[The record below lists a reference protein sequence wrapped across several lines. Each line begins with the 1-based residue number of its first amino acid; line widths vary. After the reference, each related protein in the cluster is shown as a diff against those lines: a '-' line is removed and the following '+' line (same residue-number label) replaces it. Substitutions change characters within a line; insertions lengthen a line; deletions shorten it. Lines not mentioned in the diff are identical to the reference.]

1 VYDQPVMTKLDP
13 GQHVPLR
20 LDEDGT
26 IRIRGSRVSFESVIQ
41 QFKLGATA
49 EQIQEDFPSLTLRE
63 IYGAI
68 YYYLDNTE
76 AAEEYMRQQESA
88 ADETRRFIDEHL
100 HSNTLRER
108 LRARR
113 QQIVSK

>member
-1 VYDQPVMTKLDP
+1 MTRLEP
-13 GQHVPLR
+13 MQNAPLR

-26 IRIRGSRVSFESVIQ
+26 IRISGSRISLEAIIQ

-68 YYYLDNTE
+68 YYYLNHTE
-76 AAEEYMRQQESA
+76 AVEKYIKEQESA
-88 ADETRRFIDEHL
+88 AEETRRFLDEHL
-100 HSNTLRER
+100 PTGTLRER
-108 LRARR
+108 IRARR
-113 QQIVSK
+113 QQMVNK

>member
-1 VYDQPVMTKLDP
+1 MTKLDP
-13 GQHVPLR
+13 IQNTPLSV
-20 LDEDGT
+20 DENGT
-26 IRIRGSRVSFESVIQ
+26 IRISGSRISLETIIQ

-68 YYYLDNTE
+68 YYYLDNAE
-76 AAEEYMRQQESA
+76 ATEEYLRQQESA
-88 ADETRRFIDEHL
+88 AEETRRFIDEHL
-100 HSNTLRER
+100 PANTLRER

-113 QQIVSK
+113 QQMVNN

>member
-1 VYDQPVMTKLDP
+1 MTRLETT
-13 GQHVPLR
+13 QSAPLT
-20 LDEDGT
+20 LGEDGT
-26 IRIRGSRVSFESVIQ
+26 IRISGSRVSLDSVVH

-68 YYYLDNTE
+68 YYYLE
-76 AAEEYMRQQESA
+76 HEEEVEEYLRQQERA
-88 ADETRRFIDEHL
+88 AAETRRLID
-100 HSNTLRER
+100 SRPDSAALRER

-113 QQIVSK
+113 QAVKP

>member
-1 VYDQPVMTKLDP
+1 MTEPDTKLNA
-13 GQHVPLR
+13 PLR

-26 IRIRGSRVSFESVIQ
+26 IRINGSRVSLDSIIE

-49 EQIQEDFPSLTLRE
+49 EQIQEDFPTLTLRE

-76 AAEEYMRQQESA
+76 AAEEYLRQQESA
-88 ADETRRFIDEHL
+88 AEETRRFIDEHL
-100 HSNTLRER
+100 PADSLRER

-113 QQIVSK
+113 QQMVNN

>member
-1 VYDQPVMTKLDP
+1 MTEPDTKLNA
-13 GQHVPLR
+13 PLR
-20 LDEDGT
+20 LDENST
-26 IRIRGSRVSFESVIQ
+26 IRIIGSRVSLDSIIE

-49 EQIQEDFPSLTLRE
+49 EQLQEDFPTLTLRE

-76 AAEEYMRQQESA
+76 ATEEYLRQQESA
-88 ADETRRFIDEHL
+88 EEDTRRFINEHL
-100 HSNTLRER
+100 PTDSLRER

-113 QQIVSK
+113 QQIAHLPL